1 MEMNPDVVARAAAPA
16 IADELGRPEL
26 VMEVDVVLKEGP
38 GRDTRLDVS
47 TAIGLA
53 ALTVAAAQLA
63 WAIYS
68 GLTGKGSKTVV
79 DMEDELG
86 RRLKIQTDAPPET
99 IEMIVR
105 HTTKALFK
113 EPE

>member
-1 MEMNPDVVARAAAPA
+1 MEMNPDVVAAAAA
-16 IADELGRPEL
+16 LAMADELDQPDL
-26 VMEVDVVLKEGP
+26 PTQVKVVLTEGP
-38 GRDTRLDVS
+38 GKDTRLDAS
-47 TAIGLA
+47 TAISLA

-63 WAIYS
+63 WAIYG
-68 GLTGKGSKTVV
+68 GLTGKGAKTQV
-79 DMEDELG
+79 DMADELG

-99 IEMIVR
+99 IETIVR